1 MKNLFKGF
9 VLCALFWSIAFSV
22 KADTIVNPV
31 GESMDVA
38 GQQYDDLNNYGEVNV
53 NDAYINGAFNNYG
66 NVIARGAFSIASG
79 EGNGSNVRIINHPAG
94 NMVVMGYMDFYSA
107 DSIFENAGRFSA
119 IDSWYTMFPEPFTLL
134 LRGTIKNTGSFLIDK
149 PRPRNACE
157 QGPFPGSRAIEN
169 EGKFE
174 ISQDTNC
181 NFSER
186 GYSNITRYNQDG
198 GELKVDGYFATDD
211 TRINGGTISGAGT
224 IEGLD
229 YRLLNK
235 VTLSPGSPIGTLSI
249 TSNRPYLFCGKCSID
264 IELSGVADS
273 DRLQINSR
281 FFITGWRLNVLLRD
295 GYVPQQGDS
304 FDIINADNGIVIFGN
319 TSSYSNLPELPGG
332 LGWDVQNDG
341 TTITL
346 SVI

>member
-1 MKNLFKGF
+1 MIIKRV
-9 VLCALFWSIAFSV
+9 VLSTLIAVSFLGFSV
-22 KADTIVNPV
+22 KADTTVNI
-31 GESMDVA
+31 GEVYGPSGIANGNFD
-38 GQQYDDLNNYGEVNV
+38 NYGDTRLD
-53 NDAYINGAFNNYG
+53 DAYVVRRFNNYG
-66 NVIARGAFSIASG
+66 NVISSGAFSVTG
-79 EGNGSNVRIINHPAG
+79 DEGIINHPAG

-107 DSIFENAGRFSA
+107 NSIFENAGRFSA
-119 IDSWYTMFPEPFTLL
+119 IDSWYTTYPESFTYL

-149 PRPRNACE
+149 SRPGNAC
-157 QGPFPGSRAIEN
+157 QQAQSWSGPKVIEN

-174 ISQDTNC
+174 ISQGTNC
-181 NFSER
+181 NFSENTSTSSADVIDTH
-186 GYSNITRYNQDG
+186 YIQNA

-235 VTLSPGSPIGTLSI
+235 VTLSPGSPIGTLSL

-264 IELSGVADS
+264 IELSGPADS
-273 DRLQINSR
+273 DRLQVNSR
-281 FFITGWRLNVLLRD
+281 FFTTGWRINVLLRD

-332 LGWDVQNDG
+332 LSWDVQNDG